1 MIMSRRCTTMHHQL
15 QGTGGDGCTLE
26 PRSGTG
32 TRYYCA
38 LVLRRAAHAHAARH
52 SALSPPLPS
61 SFSPSS
67 STSDRDHL
75 DAVSDTTV
83 TVTVSACV
91 DRSFHSRPTSRLVHR
106 WAHAYGSGEDQNLI
120 QILIRIHQC
129 TCGPVTRRD
138 GARVSLQLWRGVS
151 CRGVAWKN

>member
-1 MIMSRRCTTMHHQL
+1 MHHQ
-15 QGTGGDGCTLE
+15 GTEATVTVAL
-26 PRSGTG
+26 SSHVA
-32 TRYYCA
+32 A
-38 LVLRRAAHAHAARH
+38 LVQLRTAPCCACACGPTLR
-52 SALSPPLPS
+52 SLSETPPSS

-67 STSDRDHL
+67 SHHR
-75 DAVSDTTV
+75 DAVSDITCTVHV
-83 TVTVSACV
+83 TVTACV